1 MPTSIALSTHFE
13 TFIRKQIE
21 SGRYNN
27 ASEVVRAGLR
37 LLEDTEFE
45 QSVQLDK
52 LRQAITD
59 GKSNGQV
66 MEAAPVFKR
75 LHAKYEKQGK
85 NKAD

>member
-13 TFIRKQIE
+13 TFIREQIE

-45 QSVQLDK
+45 QSVQLD
-52 LRQAITD
+52 LSLI
-59 GKSNGQV
+59 
-66 MEAAPVFKR
+66 
-75 LHAKYEKQGK
+75 HI
-85 NKAD
+85 